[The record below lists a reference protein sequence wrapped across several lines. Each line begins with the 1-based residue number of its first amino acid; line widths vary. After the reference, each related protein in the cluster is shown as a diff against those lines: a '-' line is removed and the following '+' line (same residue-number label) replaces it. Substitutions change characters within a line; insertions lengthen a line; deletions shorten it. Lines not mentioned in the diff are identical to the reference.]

1 MKILCGGRVLYCQV
15 RFFGFST
22 IHHIEDHIRH
32 RRQERPSCK
41 SSRTKVTI
49 GNDGSPGRT
58 ERKADICFVVDESGS
73 MWQEHDW
80 LNDTI
85 HQLDTILTIQ
95 NGIKVRYCLVGYGTT
110 EHLLGEFLVTE
121 GNASAIRA
129 VIETLQETGQQE
141 DGYSAMYKVFK
152 NNGNFTFDPDA
163 KKVIIL
169 VTDENRD
176 DLDEMLNVDLNYM
189 TMLQYFRNNNVTLNV
204 VVNQL
209 FKDKNNTIN
218 TLADEEEYVLGMN
231 YKNQS
236 YSQKLGCLT
245 SPCYKV
251 GDPWAA
257 YAVKDGGHESTSQD
271 YVRLALAT
279 NGSAWD
285 LNQLRDASDAQV
297 EAFTDAFVNVKVK
310 EIVVCR
316 VCECP
321 DPFGEPVC
329 TLDETLPL
337 EQCVTAKEC
346 SINGKK
352 VPEGGYV
359 FKTFIPESSGSFPS
373 VAAVDIIFV
382 IDESGSMESDHD
394 WLNNYF
400 IKRTDQFLKQHYQIG
415 MSPSPPNKFGLLVFA
430 SHDRKPDNMGKV
442 LVTSVTAED
451 FPNVELHRNG
461 KTEDGYEA
469 IKLAADYLRQPK
481 RSPSPVPEPR
491 VLKLIVLVT
500 DEDRDNV
507 KKTLTK
513 ETLKKHLDDN
523 NICLDVV
530 VTNSFELE
538 DGREAI
544 GVGTSR
550 DKYPAFVLRHGDDPL
565 PKNGRS
571 VIESGH
577 VKTFD
582 DYVKLAWDRNGV
594 AWDINV
600 VKTLTADSDDKDFGM
615 DFTKYFSKRI
625 RDVQCGL
632 RNTEPPRCSWSSCRS
647 AFPMV
652 VCDGHIDDNYN
663 ITKEQCMSG
672 VTNYQEHEDCPSP
685 LGEPQPDV
693 PDSQR
698 KSLPTDQTSAISNRN
713 THWSKVCAKGAVEL
727 SSTSKLSF
735 SNETFQRSKKHVV
748 TFCFRTSDSDGVL
761 LWIKQRLPEPAHIL
775 IQVVSGRV
783 QARVNLGAG
792 SKVLT
797 HNLVVSDSQWHKIMF
812 RRKGNRIE
820 LRLDG
825 NRRPKLIAGENY
837 DQTLT
842 FRANNKWYLGMANSN
857 DINDVAV
864 PLTGCISKVKVNKKK
879 VELEADAI
887 EKVDVFPCE

>member
-1 MKILCGGRVLYCQV
+1 M
-15 RFFGFST
+15 
-22 IHHIEDHIRH
+22 
-32 RRQERPSCK
+32 
-41 SSRTKVTI
+41 
-49 GNDGSPGRT
+49 
-58 ERKADICFVVDESGS
+58 
-73 MWQEHDW
+73 
-80 LNDTI
+80 
-85 HQLDTILTIQ
+85 
-95 NGIKVRYCLVGYGTT
+95 
-110 EHLLGEFLVTE
+110 
-121 GNASAIRA
+121 
-129 VIETLQETGQQE
+129 
-141 DGYSAMYKVFK
+141 
-152 NNGNFTFDPDA
+152 
-163 KKVIIL
+163 
-169 VTDENRD
+169 
-176 DLDEMLNVDLNYM
+176 
-189 TMLQYFRNNNVTLNV
+189 
-204 VVNQL
+204 
-209 FKDKNNTIN
+209 
-218 TLADEEEYVLGMN
+218 
-231 YKNQS
+231 
-236 YSQKLGCLT
+236 
-245 SPCYKV
+245 
-251 GDPWAA
+251 
-257 YAVKDGGHESTSQD
+257 
-271 YVRLALAT
+271 
-279 NGSAWD
+279 
-285 LNQLRDASDAQV
+285 
-297 EAFTDAFVNVKVK
+297 
-310 EIVVCR
+310 
-316 VCECP
+316 
-321 DPFGEPVC
+321 
-329 TLDETLPL
+329 
-337 EQCVTAKEC
+337 
-346 SINGKK
+346 
-352 VPEGGYV
+352 PEGGYV

-685 LGEPQPDV
+685 LG
-693 PDSQR
+693 R
-698 KSLPTDQTSAISNRN
+698 Y
-713 THWSKVCAKGAVEL
+713 H
-727 SSTSKLSF
+727 
-735 SNETFQRSKKHVV
+735 KH
-748 TFCFRTSDSDGVL
+748 L
-761 LWIKQRLPEPAHIL
+761 
-775 IQVVSGRV
+775 
-783 QARVNLGAG
+783 
-792 SKVLT
+792 
-797 HNLVVSDSQWHKIMF
+797 
-812 RRKGNRIE
+812 
-820 LRLDG
+820 
-825 NRRPKLIAGENY
+825 
-837 DQTLT
+837 
-842 FRANNKWYLGMANSN
+842 
-857 DINDVAV
+857 
-864 PLTGCISKVKVNKKK
+864 
-879 VELEADAI
+879 
-887 EKVDVFPCE
+887 